1 MKKLIKSTHDRK
13 SLRLP
18 DFDYSQDGAYFVTI
32 VTQNRTCLFGSVVG
46 GEMVINE
53 AGRML
58 DQVCQE
64 IPIVISS
71 VGLEYYVIMPNH
83 FHAIIILNNDARFVQ
98 ADLPQVPGA
107 GSVYPSEEYNTGQPQ
122 RIAPTQDTVS
132 LPNVIQRFKSLTT
145 CRYISGVQQRDWP
158 RFNGRLWH
166 RNYYEHVIRNE
177 RDYQG
182 FVDYIAMNPLSWE
195 KDEEYRC

>member
-1 MKKLIKSTHDRK
+1 MNKLIKSTHHRK

-18 DFDYSQDGAYFVTI
+18 DFDYSQDGVYFVTI
-32 VTQNRTCLFGSVVG
+32 VTQNRACLFGSVVE

-53 AGRML
+53 AGRMI

-64 IPIVISS
+64 IPINISS

-83 FHAIIILNNDARFVQ
+83 FHAIIILNNDARFVGV
-98 ADLPQVPGA
+98 DLPQPPEGS
-107 GSVYPSEEYNTGQPQ
+107 SVYPSEGCNTGQPQ

-132 LPNVIQRFKSLTT
+132 LPNVVQRFKSLTT
-145 CRYISGVQQRDWP
+145 RRYISGVQQRDWP
-158 RFNGRLWH
+158 RFNGRLWQ

-177 RDYQG
+177 RDYQAI
-182 FVDYIAMNPLSWE
+182 VDYIAMNPLNWE
-195 KDEEYRC
+195 KDEEYSC